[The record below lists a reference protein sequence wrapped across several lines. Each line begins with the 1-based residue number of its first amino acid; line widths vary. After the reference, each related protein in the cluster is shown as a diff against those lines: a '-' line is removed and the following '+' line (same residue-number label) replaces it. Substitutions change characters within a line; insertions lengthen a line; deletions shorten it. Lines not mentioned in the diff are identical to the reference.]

1 MALLKDPRDHSP
13 ETLKM
18 LLSQW
23 SVCVSQADAISNKR
37 LSANN
42 IYITV
47 NAALVA
53 LMSFTSDWQNCMIAV
68 LGVIVVILWLCSIKS
83 YRRLNAAKY
92 QVILELEKHLPAAP
106 MDAEWNILKGDKKY
120 HRLTST
126 ERILPVVFL
135 LLYILMPVLSFL
147 FP

>member
-1 MALLKDPRDHSP
+1 MALIKNPKDSSV
-13 ETLKM
+13 ETQKM

-53 LMSFTSDWQNCMIAV
+53 LMSFTGNWQNCMIAV
-68 LGVIVVILWLCSIKS
+68 LGVFAVILWLQSIKS

-92 QVILELEKHLPAAP
+92 RVILELEKHLPAAP
-106 MDAEWNILKGDKKY
+106 LDAEWDILQKDKKY

-126 ERILPVVFL
+126 EHILPFVFL
-135 LLYILMPVLSFL
+135 LLYILMPVLSYFIG
-147 FP
+147 